1 MSYQN
6 KSSSRIYPVI
16 TYLVLFGVFILVVSP
31 LQWAI
36 ASSFSQND
44 LIFRNV
50 FPFSWK
56 AFVPSQF
63 TMEAYQALFTQ
74 RDFGLVLRNTFIL
87 SIGTVLLSGLINL
100 LAGFAFAT
108 FDFNGKNL
116 LFGLV
121 LFTFMVPIEVTII
134 PQYLQMKNLG
144 WINTWQGLFIPGL
157 ANSMVIFLFR
167 QILFRDSK
175 RSAGCSQSRWRFLAE
190 NSLFDCRSYFQTSPN
205 RCRHGSFHIHMEL
218 IFLATGSCSKP

>member
-144 WINTWQGLFIPGL
+144 WINTWQGLVLFISTWNAFFWPLVVAPSPEFRVIQVAISLTVEQRQTIWNELFAGSLL
-157 ANSMVIFLFR
+157 AAIVPILIVLPLQQYYVNSIA
-167 QILFRDSK
+167 S
-175 RSAGCSQSRWRFLAE
+175 
-190 NSLFDCRSYFQTSPN
+190 
-205 RCRHGSFHIHMEL
+205 
-218 IFLATGSCSKP
+218 TGIKE

>member
-108 FDFNGKNL
+108 FDF
-116 LFGLV
+116 
-121 LFTFMVPIEVTII
+121 
-134 PQYLQMKNLG
+134 
-144 WINTWQGLFIPGL
+144 
-157 ANSMVIFLFR
+157 
-167 QILFRDSK
+167 
-175 RSAGCSQSRWRFLAE
+175 
-190 NSLFDCRSYFQTSPN
+190 
-205 RCRHGSFHIHMEL
+205 
-218 IFLATGSCSKP
+218 